1 MNDEPV
7 GRKISAGLFLSFFLQ
22 LPELSSQKALRN
34 IKGDAPEMNGN
45 EKKELPSAECALHK
59 NL

>member
-1 MNDEPV
+1 MTNLWVEKYLQV
-7 GRKISAGLFLSFFLQ
+7 FFLSFFLQ